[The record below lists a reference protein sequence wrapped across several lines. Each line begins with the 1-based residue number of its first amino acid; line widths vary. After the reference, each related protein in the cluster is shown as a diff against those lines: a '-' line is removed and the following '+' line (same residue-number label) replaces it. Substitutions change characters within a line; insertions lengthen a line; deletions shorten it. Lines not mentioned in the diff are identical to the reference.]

1 MLSQISDNG
10 QRTLAETVSM
20 DLFLGLWLHGPW
32 WLLDDDVITSQPQ
45 HLLVWARMYVFGA
58 RISAACS
65 MSSTQTEFLF
75 FRNYNLVTN
84 NQYMVHFESE
94 FCQASST
101 SFSFPSSCWFQEKH
115 VGRLHQM

>member
-10 QRTLAETVSM
+10 QHTLAETVSTN
-20 DLFLGLWLHGPW
+20 LFLGLR
-32 WLLDDDVITSQPQ
+32 LLADDVMTSQPE

-75 FRNYNLVTN
+75 FRNHNLVTN

-101 SFSFPSSCWFQEKH
+101 SFSFPSSCWFHEKH